1 MHAPTM
7 NASAQ
12 ASSTRSLPVIAIAV
26 GDPAGIGPEIA
37 LKAALSAE
45 TLALCHPVLVGDR
58 GVIETHARLCGIT
71 APLVSV
77 QQARDAVPAG
87 TLALLERQ
95 QLPPGQLQLGQIQ
108 AAHGLSA
115 IDSARAAVQAGLD
128 GAVDAV
134 ISAPQTEAA
143 IHAAGIDFDGYPTF
157 VARCAGIAPE
167 DAFLMICYDRD
178 GVEVRILHV
187 TLHVSLRRA
196 IELVTRER
204 VAKAIGVAHDTLR
217 RIGIAQPRIAV
228 SGLNP
233 HAGEGGLFGSEESE
247 IVLPAMADAR
257 ARGILVEGPWG
268 ADTMFAKPG
277 FDAYVVMFH
286 DQGHIVAKT
295 EARNRSAG
303 LSLGSPV
310 LFSSVAHGSAL
321 DIAGKNQASPAAIIA
336 AVRRLAATRV

>member
-1 MHAPTM
+1 M
-7 NASAQ
+7 SAV
-12 ASSTRSLPVIAIAV
+12 TFCNPL
-26 GDPAGIGPEIA
+26 GD
-37 LKAALSAE
+37 
-45 TLALCHPVLVGDR
+45 
-58 GVIETHARLCGIT
+58 
-71 APLVSV
+71 
-77 QQARDAVPAG
+77 
-87 TLALLERQ
+87 
-95 QLPPGQLQLGQIQ
+95 
-108 AAHGLSA
+108 
-115 IDSARAAVQAGLD
+115 
-128 GAVDAV
+128 
-134 ISAPQTEAA
+134 PQTEAA

-257 ARGILVEGPWG
+257 APVDPAKRRRDQKLPSVDPIRITATSAASEL
-268 ADTMFAKPG
+268 TMPA
-277 FDAYVVMFH
+277 M
-286 DQGHIVAKT
+286 
-295 EARNRSAG
+295 EAR
-303 LSLGSPV
+303 
-310 LFSSVAHGSAL
+310 
-321 DIAGKNQASPAAIIA
+321 
-336 AVRRLAATRV
+336 